1 MASVF
6 TYDNA
11 SKVSS
16 PWSTPIAS
24 TPQPSEEHVLGSG
37 LSSDFTAT
45 QLSQPGPPGHSDID
59 RLEPE
64 RQDGPV
70 EYKLHLLLRPR
81 RRFST
86 ISTLDGVTKTQYTR
100 PIPATTPVSAPA
112 LQPMTSPSIQTR
124 QIRLQQLTTQ
134 LLWRLQQ
141 SSPFHSSST
150 AALIIPRLPE
160 FSADS
165 GLPERPASL
174 LPGLE
179 ESQGALY
186 EIGVADDGLLIGLTN
201 DELEESLG
209 TLRAMGASL
218 GCVVDVQRKVMVGI
232 GRYLQKDTVDSTE
245 STTSE
250 NLWVVEA
257 LVRPDLLANETDRV
271 ASSAADVTTDA
282 ETMVSDKIQLRVALV
297 GCSGAGKS
305 SLLGSLTTSRLDN
318 GRGKSRLSLLK
329 HRHEIASGITSS
341 VAQEILGYREVAD
354 GFEIINYRSKDVT
367 SWSDIHNAAES
378 LLFLSDCPGLPKYSK
393 SFYRSIVSWRPHW
406 TIVCIPANVSIL
418 ENSTPHALGATS
430 ASASMPDTGHE
441 ANSPYPT
448 HLQHLSLSLALSL
461 PVAVVITKLDIAD
474 RTRLRVIL
482 GQVLTIIKGTGKTPT
497 LLRMGSETGQSPL
510 VGIDGIDQT
519 VNRPLMDELNSTFD
533 TRALMADLKVP
544 VIFTSCVTGV
554 GTSQLHAL
562 LHRFSSS
569 HGEALQSTNLRLPLQ
584 VAFMVDEVFMIPP
597 SKVYATDQHVS
608 EPSGVVICGYLAQ
621 GTISVGDHLVIG
633 PLRQRRHSE
642 EQSARHNRP
651 ATKGSV
657 KPFSTGTPVIHVPAS
672 ASAIDAPKQE
682 HEFVDVKVV
691 SLRNLRLP
699 VRSLLCDQVGTI
711 GVIPLESGIILGD
724 LRKGAILAS
733 PSPEIVAHRTFV
745 ASFASADF
753 ASSLSPPLI
762 LGGHATV
769 YIRTIRAA
777 VRVISLALAETPDLE
792 VESPQ
797 NLFDFENDD
806 VLMDLEDNVK
816 TNGHGAG
823 SDRQAEQIQISF
835 RFIHG
840 GEWLCTGE
848 QVFVVPTLATFAPSS
863 TPGTGPTA
871 STSNAGTGLGGFVGT
886 ISDLIV

>member
-24 TPQPSEEHVLGSG
+24 TPQLSEEYVIGSG
-37 LSSDFTAT
+37 LSSDLTT
-45 QLSQPGPPGHSDID
+45 THLPQLGTPGHSDID

-86 ISTLDGVTKTQYTR
+86 ISTLDGITKTQYTR
-100 PIPATTPVSAPA
+100 PVAATTAVPSPG
-112 LQPMTSPSIQTR
+112 LQFMTSPSIQTR
-124 QIRLQQLTTQ
+124 QTRLQQLTTQ

-150 AALIIPRLPE
+150 AALIIPKLPE
-160 FSADS
+160 FSSDL
-165 GLPERPASL
+165 GLPERPVTL

-201 DELEESLG
+201 DELDESLG

-218 GCVVDVQRKVMVGI
+218 GCVVDVQRKVLVGT
-232 GRYLQKDTVDSTE
+232 GRYSQNEAADKTE
-245 STTSE
+245 ATTSE

-257 LVRPDLLANETDRV
+257 LVRPDLLANETDRIV
-271 ASSAADVTTDA
+271 SNAANLTTEA
-282 ETMVSDKIQLRVALV
+282 ETTVSNKTQLRVALV

-305 SLLGSLTTSRLDN
+305 SLLGSLTTSAQDN

-341 VAQEILGYREVAD
+341 VAQEILGYREVND

-378 LLFLSDCPGLPKYSK
+378 LVFFSDSPGLPKYSK

-406 TIVCIPANVSIL
+406 TVVCIPANASIL
-418 ENSTPHALGATS
+418 EKSAPHALGATS
-430 ASASMPDTGHE
+430 ASASMPAAGLE

-448 HLQHLSLSLALSL
+448 YLQHLTLSLALSL
-461 PVAVVITKLDIAD
+461 PLTVVITKLDIAD
-474 RTRLRVIL
+474 RTNLRSIL
-482 GQVLTIIKGTGKTPT
+482 GQVLTTIKRAGRTPILLKTS
-497 LLRMGSETGQSPL
+497 SETGQSSL
-510 VGIDGIDQT
+510 FGVDGIDQR
-519 VNRPLMDELNSTFD
+519 VNRGLMDELNGTFN
-533 TRALMADLKVP
+533 TRALTADLKVP

-554 GTSQLHAL
+554 GTLQLHAL
-562 LHRFSSS
+562 LHHFSSS
-569 HGEALQSTNLRLPLQ
+569 HGGEFQSTNLRLPRQL
-584 VAFMVDEVFMIPP
+584 AFMVDEVFMIPP

-621 GTISVGDHLVIG
+621 GTISVGDQLVIG
-633 PLRQRRHSE
+633 PLSTQSHHHEQLNRHSR
-642 EQSARHNRP
+642 ST
-651 ATKGSV
+651 TKGSMH
-657 KPFSTGTPVIHVPAS
+657 PLSAGAPGTHATTLPS
-672 ASAIDAPKQE
+672 DNSRLE
-682 HEFVDVKVV
+682 HNFVDVKVV

-711 GVIPLESGIILGD
+711 GVIPSKHGVTLGD
-724 LRKGAILAS
+724 LRKGAILTSAS
-733 PSPEIVAHRTFV
+733 PDLKAYRTFV
-745 ASFASADF
+745 ASFASLDF
-753 ASSLSPPLI
+753 SSSSSPPLI

-777 VRVISLALAETPDLE
+777 VRVTSLALAEINDAE
-792 VESPQ
+792 AESPQ
-797 NLFDFENDD
+797 NLFDFENEDVLVGLDDD
-806 VLMDLEDNVK
+806 VK
-816 TNGHGAG
+816 ANGHGAG
-823 SDRQAEQIQISF
+823 SDRQAEQIKISF

-840 GEWLCTGE
+840 DEWLCSGE
-848 QVFVVPTLATFAPSS
+848 QVMVVPTLATLAPTSML
-863 TPGTGPTA
+863 GTGPNTA
-871 STSNAGTGLGGFVGT
+871 STTNAGLGLGGFVGM
-886 ISDLIV
+886 ISNLIV